1 MKRTPEAPGYAPVL
15 TIDGP
20 SGSGKGTVGRIIAE
34 RLGWHFLDSGA
45 LYRLLALAAERR
57 GIPLDDGTALAGLAA
72 GLDVRFVGGDATH
85 EPTVLL
91 DGREVSRY
99 IRSETCGNNAS
110 RVAALAPVREALL
123 ARQRA
128 FRRPPGLVAD
138 GRDMGTV
145 VFPDAQAKVFLDA
158 SREERAER
166 RHNQLKEKGIDASLA
181 TLVAEIAERDAR
193 DLERSA
199 APLRA
204 APGAIVVDTTGLSI
218 DAVVDR
224 VVQVLARVCWPQ
236 GVH

>member
-1 MKRTPEAPGYAPVL
+1 VL
-15 TIDGP
+15 TVDGP
-20 SGSGKGTVGRIIAE
+20 SGSGKGTVGRIVAE

-45 LYRLLALAAERR
+45 LYRLLALAADRR
-57 GIPLDDGTALAGLAA
+57 GIPLDDDGALTRLAA
-72 GLDVRFVGGDATH
+72 RLDVSFVGGDATH

-91 DGREVSRY
+91 DGEAVTRD

-158 SREERAER
+158 SPEERAER
-166 RHNQLKEKGIDASLA
+166 RHNQLIEKGIDASLP

-199 APLRA
+199 APLKA

-224 VVQVLARVCWPQ
+224 VMQILAGAGWPQ